1 MFLREKPYK
10 SEEYQGAEQ
19 VNNQSPIEILGFMKE
34 GTSCVRIC
42 TYTHARIGNLCSVR
56 SLVPGK
62 GEDFEVGVAVFK
74 RCWRGYAREQ
84 G

>member
-10 SEEYQGAEQ
+10 SGEYQGTEQ
-19 VNNQSPIEILGFMKE
+19 VNKQSPIEILGFKKKRKMVV
-34 GTSCVRIC
+34 CV
-42 TYTHARIGNLCSVR
+42 YTRAHIGNLCSVR

-62 GEDFEVGVAVFK
+62 GEDYEVGVAVFK
-74 RCWRGYAREQ
+74 RCWRDYAREQ